1 MTKLA
6 TKHVYYRGTKEK
18 AFALQNER
26 SKRLLEHY
34 ETSKLFDDTEE
45 AYDNL
50 REKIDSLYHMV
61 KSKNKDNYLDLIFEI
76 AHIEEAVEV
85 FHIKLNEEYD
95 EMNSED

>member
-34 ETSKLFDDTEE
+34 EISKEYEDTQE
-45 AYDNL
+45 AYEVL
-50 REKIDSLYHMV
+50 FEKISSLSDDV
-61 KSKNKDNYLDLIFEI
+61 RCKNKNNYLDLIFEI
-76 AHIEEAVEV
+76 AYIEEALEV
-85 FHIKLNEEYD
+85 FKIKLNEEYD
-95 EMNSED
+95 EMNNED

>member
-34 ETSKLFDDTEE
+34 ETSKSFADTEE

-50 REKIDSLYHMV
+50 REKVNELYYNV
-61 KSKNKDNYLDLIFEI
+61 KSKNANNYLDLIFEI
-76 AHIEEAVEV
+76 AYLEEALEV

-95 EMNSED
+95 EMNNED